1 MLSLLQSDVL
11 SCYIPE
17 TCQCKKNVI
26 DNKSDDEPGGL
37 LMKITCFLNRNPWEA
52 NILPSFNIAYFA
64 KITEKNVSISTK
76 Q

>member
-1 MLSLLQSDVL
+1 MSLIDLSDGES
-11 SCYIPE
+11 
-17 TCQCKKNVI
+17 
-26 DNKSDDEPGGL
+26 GGL

-52 NILPSFNIAYFA
+52 NILSSFNVTYFA

>member
-1 MLSLLQSDVL
+1 MSL
-11 SCYIPE
+11 
-17 TCQCKKNVI
+17 I
-26 DNKSDDEPGGL
+26 DLSDDESGVL

-52 NILPSFNIAYFA
+52 NILPSFNVTYFA